1 MTFSMPYAVVYLLS
15 SCLPPN
21 DFGSRIR
28 FYLIRHLLKS
38 YGTNILIPARCHIF
52 NPAGLEIGDNSYL
65 GYNSYYGQG
74 EIKIGKNVLVG
85 PYVSVTASN
94 HVRLDG
100 NFRNSNFLAKK
111 IVIEDD
117 VWIGAHSCIL
127 AGVTIGKG
135 AVVAAGSVVN
145 KSVPPNTTVG
155 GVPAHD
161 I

>member
-1 MTFSMPYAVVYLLS
+1 
-15 SCLPPN
+15 
-21 DFGSRIR
+21 
-28 FYLIRHLLKS
+28 
-38 YGTNILIPARCHIF
+38 
-52 NPAGLEIGDNSYL
+52 LEIGDNSYL